1 MNGKSKTKIFLN
13 SRILLNSIL
22 YVDLILIIYSFFYPS
37 LPKLHIIYLPK
48 KLLILNLAFILLI
61 YIIKDK
67 NKIIKYLTSK
77 TFKKNIKIYI
87 IILFLIVLTRIPFLI
102 YHNAFLNSDS
112 CVTLL
117 MIKNISNGESFPIY
131 FYGQLYQGS
140 LNSYISS
147 LFYFST
153 NNLKLSVIFCNI
165 LFFSLFVFL
174 SLSLINKITNST
186 QNFYTISILSLPI
199 TILIFYSLEY
209 IRSYALIIFL
219 EILLIFC
226 VYQIIFNKKTLFFG
240 AGLTAGILLW
250 IYQPSLSIISISL
263 ISIAIFSLFQKK
275 IKLFIN
281 SISCILLGFIF
292 GNFVHIL
299 AEINNGF
306 INTKAI
312 FLPKDK
318 VNILT
323 FFKEIPFFK
332 IIYTPVTDLDAN
344 IIIST
349 FLSILFILG
358 LLMLIYQFL
367 KEKSFKWL
375 FLPSIFF
382 VTLLLV
388 SLSGYPPTPR
398 FIIHYK
404 CYSFFTILIIA
415 LSFKKIN
422 IFNKK
427 AFKTLFLVCFIIFS
441 IFKTNASL
449 LFLKKPHK
457 DNTNDI
463 RSINKIKNNIIVGNY
478 WNTSR
483 ISPFLNKSKII
494 TPAPYFFSKSG
505 MFKFSK
511 YHFNNLR
518 VGDIWS
524 KEKKTFISTRKKEKS
539 IDEFLGHFDIN
550 FTKMTLPSKRY
561 ILYSDFSKKLSPY
574 FYSILTLKL
583 NTHFVKTIADSY
595 TNIKNI
601 FSKKP
606 EIKIKNNQVILSIDD
621 FVRHVKSKEDQKPI
635 KDCRFVL
642 INKKSSL
649 SFPIT
654 LKKTS
659 YSIPNGMAFETGKFK
674 KYIYFL
680 NIPIIYLGES
690 VMKFDINKGTIL
702 TSNLSDSLLFGDPA
716 KRNKNVL
723 RRGIPINNTKFKI
736 LKDNIDYLE
745 FDLYSFFNFTS
756 AIWTNTYNQYIFINN
771 TPFYMKYGKNNI
783 KYNVKIGEELILNTK
798 YKTFF
803 RAKDSADNIIFVNTG
818 VILERIIIHRKDLS
832 IKIIKP
838 FLN

>member
-1 MNGKSKTKIFLN
+1 
-13 SRILLNSIL
+13 
-22 YVDLILIIYSFFYPS
+22 
-37 LPKLHIIYLPK
+37 
-48 KLLILNLAFILLI
+48 
-61 YIIKDK
+61 
-67 NKIIKYLTSK
+67 
-77 TFKKNIKIYI
+77 
-87 IILFLIVLTRIPFLI
+87 
-102 YHNAFLNSDS
+102 
-112 CVTLL
+112 
-117 MIKNISNGESFPIY
+117 MIKNISRGESFPIY

-147 LFYFST
+147 VFYFLT

-186 QNFYTISILSLPI
+186 QNLYTISILSLPI
-199 TILIFYSLEY
+199 TIFLFYSLEY
-209 IRSYALIIFL
+209 IRGYALIIFL
-219 EILLIFC
+219 EILLIFF

-240 AGLTAGILLW
+240 AGLTAGILFW

-263 ISIAIFSLFQKK
+263 ISIAIFSILQKK
-275 IKLFIN
+275 LRFFIN
-281 SISCILLGFIF
+281 SITSIFFGFWL
-292 GNFVHIL
+292 GNFIHIL

-306 INTKAI
+306 INTKALFFSKNKSSMFT
-312 FLPKDK
+312 FLKGI
-318 VNILT
+318 NL
-323 FFKEIPFFK
+323 FEI
-332 IIYTPVTDLDAN
+332 ISTPITNLDAN

-349 FLSILFILG
+349 LLSILFILG
-358 LLMLIYQFL
+358 LFTLIYRFL
-367 KEKSFKWL
+367 KKRSFKWL
-375 FLPSIFF
+375 FLPLIFF
-382 VTLLLV
+382 ITLLLT

-422 IFNKK
+422 TFNKK
-427 AFKTLFLVCFIIFS
+427 AFKTLLLVCFIIFS
-441 IFKTNASL
+441 IFKINASL
-449 LFLKKPHK
+449 KFLKKPHK
-457 DNTNDI
+457 NNTNDI

-524 KEKKTFISTRKKEKS
+524 KEEKTFISIRKKEKS
-539 IDEFLGHFDIN
+539 IDTFLGHFDIN

-574 FYSILTLKL
+574 FYSILALKL
-583 NTHFVKTIADSY
+583 NTHFVKEKVDSY

-606 EIKIKNNQVILSIDD
+606 KIKIKNNQIILSIDD
-621 FVRHVKSKEDQKPI
+621 FVRRIKSKEDQKPI

-642 INKKSSL
+642 INKNSNL
-649 SFPIT
+649 SIPIT
-654 LKKTS
+654 FKKTS
-659 YSIPNGMAFETGKFK
+659 YSIPDGMSIENGKFK

-690 VMKFDINKGTIL
+690 TMKFDINKGIIL
-702 TSNLSDSLLFGDPA
+702 TSNLSDSLIFSDPT
-716 KRNKNVL
+716 KHNKNVL
-723 RRGIPINNTKFKI
+723 RRGIPINNTQFKI
-736 LKDNIDYLE
+736 LKNNIDYIE
-745 FDLYSFFNFTS
+745 FDLYSFLNFTS
-756 AIWTNTYNQYIFINN
+756 AIWTNTYNQYVFINN
-771 TPFYMKYGKNNI
+771 TPFYMKHGKNNI
-783 KYNVKIGEELILNTK
+783 KYKVKIGKELILNTK

-818 VILERIIIHRKDLS
+818 VIIERIIIHRKDSS

>member
-13 SRILLNSIL
+13 SRVLLNSIL
-22 YVDLILIIYSFFYPS
+22 YVDLILVIYSFFYPS
-37 LPKLHIIYLPK
+37 LPKLQIIYLPK
-48 KLLILNLAFILLI
+48 KVLILNLAFILLI

-67 NKIIKYLTSK
+67 NKIIKYVTNK
-77 TFKKNIKIYI
+77 AFKKKIKIYI

-131 FYGQLYQGS
+131 FYGQLYQGA
-140 LNSYISS
+140 LISYISS
-147 LFYFST
+147 IFYFLI

-186 QNFYTISILSLPI
+186 RSFYTILILSLPI
-199 TILIFYSLEY
+199 IILVFYSLEY
-209 IRSYALIIFL
+209 IRGYALIIFL
-219 EILLIFC
+219 EILLIFY

-240 AGLTAGILLW
+240 AGLTGGILFW
-250 IYQPSLSIISISL
+250 VYQPSLSIISVSL
-263 ISIAIFSLFQKK
+263 IAIALFSLLQKK
-275 IKLFIN
+275 LRFFIN
-281 SISCILLGFIF
+281 SIISIFFGVLL

-312 FLPKDK
+312 FLSKSK
-318 VNILT
+318 SSIFSFLKGIHL
-323 FFKEIPFFK
+323 FEI
-332 IIYTPVTDLDAN
+332 ISTPITDLDAN
-344 IIIST
+344 TIIST
-349 FLSILFILG
+349 LLSMLFILG
-358 LLMLIYQFL
+358 LLILIYQFL

-382 VTLLLV
+382 ATLLLV

-398 FIIHYK
+398 FFIHYK
-404 CYSFFTILIIA
+404 CYSFLTILIIA
-415 LSFKKIN
+415 LSFKKMN

-427 AFKTLFLVCFIIFS
+427 VFRILFLVCFIIFS

-457 DNTNDI
+457 NNTNDI

-478 WNTSR
+478 WDTIR
-483 ISPFLNKSKII
+483 ISPFLNNTKII

-550 FTKMTLPSKRY
+550 FTKMTLPSKKY

-583 NTHFVKTIADSY
+583 NTHFVKTIVDSY

-621 FVRHVKSKEDQKPI
+621 FVRCVKSKEDQKLI
-635 KDCRFVL
+635 KDCRVVL

-649 SFPIT
+649 SLPIT

-659 YSIPNGMAFETGKFK
+659 YSIPDGMTIETGKFK

-680 NIPIIYLGES
+680 NIPIIHLGES
-690 VMKFDINKGTIL
+690 VMKFDINKGIIL
-702 TSNLSDSLLFGDPA
+702 TSNLSDPLIFGDSA
-716 KRNKNVL
+716 KHMGIILKK
-723 RRGIPINNTKFKI
+723 GIPINNIKFKI

-745 FDLYSFFNFTS
+745 FDLYSFFDFTS

-783 KYNVKIGEELILNTK
+783 KYKVKIGEELILNTK

-803 RAKDSADNIIFVNTG
+803 RAKDSANNIIFVNTG
-818 VILERIIIHRKDLS
+818 VILERIIIHKKDAS